1 MNWPGA
7 LVCVSLAYK
16 LFLNL
21 LLNDKHRFSVGLEH
35 FKQLL
40 LTERKY
46 LYIFCLI
53 KCLTKCTAQVHSV
66 MSVITP

>member
-16 LFLNL
+16 LFLIL

-46 LYIFCLI
+46 IFCLI
-53 KCLTKCTAQVHSV
+53 KCLTSCTAQVHSV